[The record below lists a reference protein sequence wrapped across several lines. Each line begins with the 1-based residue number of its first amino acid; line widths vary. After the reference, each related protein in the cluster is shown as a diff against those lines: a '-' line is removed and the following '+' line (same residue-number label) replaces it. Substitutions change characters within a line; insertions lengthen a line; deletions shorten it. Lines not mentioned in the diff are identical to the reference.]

1 MKNTIRIILLLMLVF
16 SVQWMNGQTSPVSG
30 TVTDSQNV
38 PLSWVNI
45 VEKGTTNGVVTDF
58 DGNYT
63 ISVSGSSAVLVFSYI
78 GYEEK
83 EVPVGSNTNV
93 DVSLQEDLDALD
105 EVVVVGYGTQR
116 KQDLTGSIVS
126 ADLKQFQESPNT
138 NILQSLQGSLPGV
151 TIGSTETA
159 GAEPNIQIR
168 GRSTLNGSQ
177 DPLVVLDGVIYRGRL
192 SDINPKDIKSV
203 DVLKDPSSKAI
214 YGAQAANGIVI
225 VSTKKGKSSQKT
237 TINFSTY
244 LSVQT
249 PTQSRRT
256 LNREE
261 YLTAARDTDWQN
273 GYLAP
278 DFTEVNPDWTI
289 ENNTAFF
296 PPLLEGLGKGTDFNW
311 FDALTDPGYIRDHQ
325 LSIAGSSN
333 KTSYYISAG
342 LTSQEGWVLNDNY
355 DRKTVRVNF
364 DTQLYDWLQIGVNT
378 FGSFSDFSGV
388 SPNLSTLPAMSPL
401 TQPKDEN
408 GEYIINPLGNSSV
421 NPFLQTT
428 SDDRDNLNNI
438 SAIFYASIDVPQV
451 PGLNFRVNY
460 SNNYRWSLRGN
471 SDIYGA
477 GLTGRASK
485 QNTSTF
491 DTSLDNILTYE
502 KRFGTDE
509 NHGFKATLVAGFNTV
524 DFEQTRAVGT
534 GFSNLA
540 LSYNSLEQAVIQQIS
555 SDAWTESYL
564 AQTGRINYDYKRKY
578 LLSASLRR
586 DGFSGFAANNKTSL
600 FPSIGLGWVVSKENF
615 LMNSTFVDNL
625 KLRGSY
631 GVNGNLTS
639 RYSSLARLEAPSS
652 SRYLFGDGG
661 TTINGQTVVSLANP
675 DLKWERTKGI
685 NVGVDFA
692 LFDNK
697 ISGSV
702 DYYKSK
708 TYDLLWDFILPEI
721 SGFSSIR
728 SNVGELE
735 NSGVEFALDFN
746 PVHTDHF
753 NWNFGVNFASNQ
765 NKINK
770 LLGEDRNN
778 DGKEDDLV
786 ANGLF
791 IGESIGAVYSY
802 EINGIYQIGDTDIPD
817 GWVPGQY
824 RLKDLDG
831 DGAITPEGDK
841 KIIGKTEPAY
851 QFGIKNSLSYNNFT
865 FNFFISSVQGGKNS
879 YIQNNDPWSSPNFS
893 YSTPTLAQSS
903 NRFSDIDYW
912 TPKNPGARFNS
923 PGVSTPIYASHYR
936 DRSFIRLQDISLAY
950 NMGSHLMEK
959 IGLQNIKLYASGK
972 NLLTFTDWD
981 GWDPETGQG
990 LGISNSG
997 LPVMKSITFGLDIS
1011 F

>member
-1 MKNTIRIILLLMLVF
+1 
-16 SVQWMNGQTSPVSG
+16 
-30 TVTDSQNV
+30 
-38 PLSWVNI
+38 
-45 VEKGTTNGVVTDF
+45 
-58 DGNYT
+58 
-63 ISVSGSSAVLVFSYI
+63 
-78 GYEEK
+78 
-83 EVPVGSNTNV
+83 
-93 DVSLQEDLDALD
+93 
-105 EVVVVGYGTQR
+105 
-116 KQDLTGSIVS
+116 
-126 ADLKQFQESPNT
+126 
-138 NILQSLQGSLPGV
+138 
-151 TIGSTETA
+151 
-159 GAEPNIQIR
+159 
-168 GRSTLNGSQ
+168 
-177 DPLVVLDGVIYRGRL
+177 
-192 SDINPKDIKSV
+192 
-203 DVLKDPSSKAI
+203 
-214 YGAQAANGIVI
+214 
-225 VSTKKGKSSQKT
+225 
-237 TINFSTY
+237 
-244 LSVQT
+244 
-249 PTQSRRT
+249 
-256 LNREE
+256 
-261 YLTAARDTDWQN
+261 
-273 GYLAP
+273 
-278 DFTEVNPDWTI
+278 
-289 ENNTAFF
+289 
-296 PPLLEGLGKGTDFNW
+296 
-311 FDALTDPGYIRDHQ
+311 
-325 LSIAGSSN
+325 
-333 KTSYYISAG
+333 
-342 LTSQEGWVLNDNY
+342 
-355 DRKTVRVNF
+355 
-364 DTQLYDWLQIGVNT
+364 
-378 FGSFSDFSGV
+378 
-388 SPNLSTLPAMSPL
+388 
-401 TQPKDEN
+401 
-408 GEYIINPLGNSSV
+408 
-421 NPFLQTT
+421 
-428 SDDRDNLNNI
+428 
-438 SAIFYASIDVPQV
+438 
-451 PGLNFRVNY
+451 
-460 SNNYRWSLRGN
+460 
-471 SDIYGA
+471 
-477 GLTGRASK
+477 
-485 QNTSTF
+485 
-491 DTSLDNILTYE
+491 
-502 KRFGTDE
+502 
-509 NHGFKATLVAGFNTV
+509 
-524 DFEQTRAVGT
+524 
-534 GFSNLA
+534 
-540 LSYNSLEQAVIQQIS
+540 
-555 SDAWTESYL
+555 
-564 AQTGRINYDYKRKY
+564 
-578 LLSASLRR
+578 
-586 DGFSGFAANNKTSL
+586 
-600 FPSIGLGWVVSKENF
+600 
-615 LMNSTFVDNL
+615 
-625 KLRGSY
+625 
-631 GVNGNLTS
+631 
-639 RYSSLARLEAPSS
+639 LEAPSS

-685 NVGVDFA
+685 NVGMDFA
-692 LFDNK
+692 LFGNK